1 MIQPSLNFLNQM
13 DQKSLKCIF
22 EFVQFIVHRH
32 FGLILHLS
40 KESRDPSFYLFT
52 LSLIANGLQ
61 STNSTALF
69 CSIECIDSMHNYC
82 IKGSKFYKE
91 ALRELLLLSESQQAF
106 MTLVKVNLRSFLRRE
121 TTNRGLKM
129 ECTCKIL
136 NMYRVTVDQSNMLFQ
151 KCALDVS
158 SEFRTTLPLC

>member
-1 MIQPSLNFLNQM
+1 M